1 MRKAA
6 GRSVTLKH
14 SRAPVLGNASDAANA
29 VVQYLAGLGR
39 DKVDADAISQLAARL
54 EDKDVR
60 ALLKGRVQMP
70 GWMGDVVLKIG
81 AAHHG

>member
-1 MRKAA
+1 MPTKAA
-6 GRSVTLKH
+6 NG
-14 SRAPVLGNASDAANA
+14 
-29 VVQYLAGLGR
+29 VVQFLAGLGR

-54 EDKDVR
+54 DDKDVQ
-60 ALLKGRVQMP
+60 ALIKGRAQMP